1 MEKLFYIEINMTLTI
16 EQFFDRHTMSV
27 HLREN
32 LPPLA
37 KKGRPGE
44 WSLVELSE
52 IPLTWEDVAA
62 IADEILDYVERN
74 DDAFIEDDWEQARI
88 IQLRDYRIV
97 ITSYP
102 FSNALE
108 ITAVKPTIRK
118 TLESYSLDPK
128 LFQRLANKA
137 EGILIAGSPGA
148 GKSTFGAALADF
160 YASKGKIVKTIEK
173 PRDLSVDNRI
183 TQYQMLDDDPE
194 KTGDIL
200 LLMRP
205 DYVIYDE
212 VRKSRD
218 FEVYSDLRLSGIGL
232 VGVVHATNPMD
243 AIQRFVGRIDLGLI
257 PSIIDTVIF
266 IDKGEIDSVFSLKMT
281 VKVPTGMQS
290 NDLARPV
297 VVVSDFLNNDRP
309 AYELF
314 SFGEQVVLVPVG
326 TARVARKERKLP
338 IDEIRQELEF
348 LLETTTFE
356 VEQIGN
362 SSIRVYV
369 PSRLIPSVI
378 GKNGSNIRELE
389 KYLSL
394 SIDIEPLDLIHD
406 ASLPDASPVKVL
418 DEKKHLVLD
427 LGSNF
432 AGRNVDIMVGPQV
445 VFSGTVDFSGQI
457 RLSRKKGST
466 KRIEKMLLKADSPL
480 TVRERK

>member
-1 MEKLFYIEINMTLTI
+1 MELTI

-37 KKGRPGE
+37 KRGRPGE
-44 WSLVELSE
+44 WKLEE
-52 IPLTWEDVAA
+52 ISPEPMTWETVAA
-62 IADEILDYVERN
+62 IADEILEYVEN
-74 DDAFIEDDWEQARI
+74 HDDAVIEDDWEQARI

-97 ITSYP
+97 ITTYP

-108 ITAVKPTIRK
+108 ITAVKPTMRK
-118 TLESYSLDPK
+118 TLESYSLDRK
-128 LFQRLANKA
+128 LFERLSAKA

-160 YASKGKIVKTIEK
+160 YASQGKIVKTIEK
-173 PRDLSVDNRI
+173 PRDLNVDDRI
-183 TQYQMLDDDPE
+183 TQYQMIDDDPE

-243 AIQRFVGRIDLGLI
+243 AIQRFIGRIELGLI

-266 IDKGEIDSVFSLKMT
+266 IEKGEVTSVYSLKMT

-297 VVVSDFLNNDRP
+297 IVVGDFLNNDRP
-309 AYELF
+309 AFELF

-326 TARVARKERKLP
+326 SSTQKRRQRKLP
-338 IDEIRQELEF
+338 LDEIRQELEF

-362 SSIRVYV
+362 SSIRLYI
-369 PSRLIPSVI
+369 PSKLIPSVI

-389 KYLSL
+389 KYIGL
-394 SIDIEPLDLIHD
+394 SIDIEPLDIMKD
-406 ASLPDASPVKVL
+406 ASLPDTSKVRVY

-427 LGSNF
+427 VGSEF

-445 VFSGTVDFSGQI
+445 IFSGTVDYSGQI
-457 RLSRKKGST
+457 RLSKKKGPT
-466 KRIEKMLLKADSPL
+466 KRIEKMLASADSPL
-480 TVRERK
+480 TVRARK